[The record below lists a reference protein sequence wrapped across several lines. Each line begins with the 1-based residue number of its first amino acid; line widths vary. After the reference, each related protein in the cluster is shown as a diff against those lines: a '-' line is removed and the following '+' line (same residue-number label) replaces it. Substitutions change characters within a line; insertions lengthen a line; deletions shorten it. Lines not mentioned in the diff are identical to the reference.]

1 MVEKMSSETQI
12 TNILNDILVNIKK
25 YYFLDMCIFFII
37 LLHQSFNFNNQIYRM
52 ILFSSYLYFINI

>member
-25 YYFLDMCIFFII
+25 YCYFLDMFIFFII
-37 LLHQSFNFNNQIYRM
+37 LLHQSFNNQIYRM